1 MLSRVAE
8 DLYWF
13 GRYMQRAENTARLLA
28 THSDLVLDMPRKL
41 DVGWST
47 LVEILGVGAL
57 FVERYDERYNE
68 MDVVRFL
75 LLDIEN
81 AGSIAR
87 SVSSAREILR
97 TVRESMPQETW
108 EHINNLHMQLQDIGE
123 KSLGRGKRQGLLQQ
137 VVDTSLMTYGI
148 VTAGMSHDV
157 GYQFM
162 RLGTSLEQADM
173 TTRIIDVR
181 AASFSSSRA
190 SDELTRSFQNLQ
202 WMSALQSLTAY
213 HMYRRHERSRVS
225 GTAVLRFLLQSREFP
240 RSVMYCFSLIGRTLP
255 HLPTNRS
262 PERALERVRALV
274 QDANIDRLLDS
285 GLHEWI
291 DEVQVGI
298 GNLHASL
305 AESYFT
311 A

>member
-13 GRYMQRAENTARLLA
+13 GRYMQRAENTARLIL
-28 THSDLVLDMPRKL
+28 THSDLVLDLPRKL

-47 LVEILGVGAL
+47 LVEILGVGQL
-57 FVERYDERYNE
+57 FVEHYDDRYGE

-75 LLDIEN
+75 LLDHKN
-81 AGSIAR
+81 AGSIAS
-87 SVSSAREILR
+87 SVASAREILR
-97 TVRESMPQETW
+97 TVRESMPQESW
-108 EHINNLHMQLQDIGE
+108 EHINNLHMQLQDLGE

-148 VTAGMSHDV
+148 VTSSMSHDV

-181 AASFSSSRA
+181 AATLSESRA
-190 SDELTRSFQNLQ
+190 GDELTRSFQNIQ

-225 GTAVLRFLLQSREFP
+225 GSAVLRFLLQSREFP
-240 RSVMYCFSLIGRTLP
+240 RSVLYCFSLIGRTLP
-255 HLPTNRS
+255 HLPASRS
-262 PERALERVRALV
+262 PERALELVRALV
-274 QDANIDRLLDS
+274 QDANVERLLES

-291 DEVQVGI
+291 DEVQVSI
-298 GNLHASL
+298 GRLHAAL
-305 AESYFT
+305 ASSYFRS
-311 A
+311 

>member
-13 GRYMQRAENTARLLA
+13 GRYMQRAENTARLIS
-28 THSDLVLDMPRKL
+28 THSDLVLDLPRKL

-47 LVEILGVGAL
+47 LVEILGVGQL
-57 FVERYDERYNE
+57 FVERCDDKFAEL
-68 MDVVRFL
+68 DVVRFL
-75 LLDIEN
+75 VLDKEN
-81 AGSIAR
+81 AGSIAS
-87 SVSSAREILR
+87 SVSCAREILR
-97 TVRESMPQETW
+97 TVRESMPQESW
-108 EHINNLHMQLQDIGE
+108 EHINNLHMLLQDLGE
-123 KSLGRGKRQGLLQQ
+123 KSLSRSKRQGLLQQ

-148 VTAGMSHDV
+148 VTSSMSHDV

-181 AASFSSSRA
+181 AATLSESRA
-190 SDELTRSFQNLQ
+190 GDELTRSFQNIQ

-225 GTAVLRFLLQSREFP
+225 GSAVLRFLLQSREFP
-240 RSVMYCFSLIGRTLP
+240 RSVLYCFSLIGKTLP
-255 HLPTNRS
+255 HLPASRS

-274 QDANIDRLLDS
+274 QDANVERLLES

-291 DEVQVGI
+291 DEVQVSI
-298 GNLHASL
+298 GRLHAAL
-305 AESYFT
+305 AGSYFRS
-311 A
+311 